1 MLYLLTEGSGNMQI
15 DFEIIGRRL
24 KQARK
29 AKEYSQAYV
38 AEQID
43 VSVVYLSRVERG
55 ASKINL
61 KRLSELCDLL
71 DISMGKILT
80 GVEKGSK
87 QYLNEELYD
96 IIMQCSPEKQ
106 RLIYKIA
113 KIVLVSNFV

>member
-1 MLYLLTEGSGNMQI
+1 MQI
-15 DFEIIGRRL
+15 DFEIIGQRL

-61 KRLSELCDLL
+61 KRLSELCNLL
-71 DISMGKILT
+71 EISM
-80 GVEKGSK
+80 
-87 QYLNEELYD
+87 
-96 IIMQCSPEKQ
+96 
-106 RLIYKIA
+106 
-113 KIVLVSNFV
+113 VS